1 MKALQPLQ
9 LVVLTAKSGSLSAAA
24 RALEMTPAAASAAL
38 KRLEHELDA
47 VLFVR
52 STRSLRPTPE
62 GELFLLHCQQALQTL
77 EEAREAVATGRTTV
91 RGVLQVSAPSDLGR
105 RLLLPWLDRFQ
116 AAYPELQLRLRLS
129 DRIADFYREPVDAAL
144 RYGAPADSSLVA
156 FPLAPTNRRMLCAA
170 PDYLA
175 KHGAPE
181 GIHALQD
188 RNCLCFFVGDHVNDR
203 WRFYRDGNE
212 VSVEVRGD
220 RASDDSDAVTQWT
233 LAGHGIAYRSAL
245 DIIDDLE
252 SGRLVQ
258 LCAEWQG
265 ESAPLN
271 LICADRRA
279 LSTSVRQLRTFLLDR
294 CEERT
299 VRIAEWTSS
308 RSSSNRTVE

>member
-1 MKALQPLQ
+1 MKALQPLR
-9 LVVLTAKSGSLSAAA
+9 LFVLTAKSGSLSAAA

-62 GELFLLHCQQALQTL
+62 GELFLVHCHQALQAL

-116 AAYPELQLRLRLS
+116 AIYPELQMRLRLS

-144 RYGAPADSSLVA
+144 RYGAPADSSHVA
-156 FPLAPTNRRMLCAA
+156 FPLAPSNRRILCAA
-170 PDYLA
+170 PSYLA
-175 KHGAPE
+175 IHGAPE
-181 GIHALQD
+181 GIQALRD
-188 RNCLCFFVGDHVNDR
+188 HNCLCFFVGDQVNDR
-203 WRFYRDGNE
+203 WRFYREGNE
-212 VSVEVRGD
+212 SSVAVRGN

-245 DIIDDLE
+245 DIVDDLE
-252 SGRLVQ
+252 SGRLMR
-258 LCAEWQG
+258 LCADWHG

-271 LICADRRA
+271 LVCADRRA
-279 LSTSVRQLRTFLLDR
+279 LSTAVRELRNFLFDR
-294 CEERT
+294 CEERMIRAAKWSFPT
-299 VRIAEWTSS
+299 IGQTA
-308 RSSSNRTVE
+308 